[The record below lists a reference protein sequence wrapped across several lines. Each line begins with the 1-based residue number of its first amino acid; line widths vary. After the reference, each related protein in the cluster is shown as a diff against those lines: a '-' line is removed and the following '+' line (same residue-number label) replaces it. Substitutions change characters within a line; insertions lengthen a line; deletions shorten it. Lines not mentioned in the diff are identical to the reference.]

1 MPRVRLR
8 IHPTG
13 HVEVEVEEMDDRCHA
28 LVEETASGVGV
39 ILTRRPLPPGPG
51 RAAAVGREAG
61 RRVAASPIRIGDG
74 PSAG

>member
-13 HVEVEVEEMDDRCHA
+13 HVEMEIDGMDEGCHA

-39 ILTRRPLPPGPG
+39 ILERRLLPPGPG
-51 RAAAVGREAG
+51 HAGVTAGRVGRQVEG
-61 RRVAASPIRIGDG
+61 
-74 PSAG
+74 SALRLGGTPPTV